1 MMLQYSCYQ
10 YTRLICI
17 GADRLQINL
26 LESGQLLV
34 LGSPG
39 PRVPKDQ
46 TKGPED
52 PGTQE
57 PRAVPIPVN

>member
-1 MMLQYSCYQ
+1 MGSYKQQ
-10 YTRLICI
+10 CI

-26 LESGQLLV
+26 LESGQLWA

-39 PRVPKDQ
+39 PRVPWS
-46 TKGPED
+46 GPWVPEV